1 MTRPSADAR
10 ERAER
15 MILLISRF
23 GQVVGTAMSVRVGDA
38 GLVGNLPLLVLCD
51 LDLTSDRRP
60 TEIQAL
66 TGLSSGGVTKLLDR
80 LEDRGLIARSF
91 GTLPEDRRAVVV
103 SITPEGRR
111 VAGLVAAAVDDR
123 LDDVRAFSDDLAELL
138 AR

>member
-1 MTRPSADAR
+1 MTLPSADAR

-51 LDLTSDRRP
+51 LDLTGDRRP

-80 LEDRGLIARSF
+80 LEDRALVARSF
-91 GTLPEDRRAVVV
+91 GTLPGDRRAVVV
-103 SITPEGRR
+103 SITPEGRL

-123 LDDVRAFSDDLAELL
+123 LDDVRAFSDDLADLL

>member
-38 GLVGNLPLLVLCD
+38 GLIGNLPLLVLSD
-51 LDLTSDRRP
+51 LDLTGDRRP

-138 AR
+138 VR